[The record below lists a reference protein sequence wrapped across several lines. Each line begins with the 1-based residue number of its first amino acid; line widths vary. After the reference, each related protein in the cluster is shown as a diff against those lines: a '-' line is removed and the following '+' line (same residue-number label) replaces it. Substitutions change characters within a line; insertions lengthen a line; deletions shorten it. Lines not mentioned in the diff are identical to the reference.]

1 MIGRSL
7 AAFRFLGLLAEAN
20 EPTDEWRALSDV
32 HDDAYPQMLGRIVRA
47 AYSDIF
53 VDIDPPAD
61 GQERIRAAFQKFQPK
76 SQIDRMASLPSP
88 QRGSGH
94 LCGDN
99 YLKLRWAPI
108 QAALP
113 SSAHSARP
121 AGGRPRTAPA
131 PPSGPRR

>member
-32 HDDAYPQMLGRIVRA
+32 HDDAYPEMLERIVRA

-76 SQIDRMASLPSP
+76 SQIR
-88 QRGSGH
+88 QSG
-94 LCGDN
+94 LT
-99 YLKLRWAPI
+99 
-108 QAALP
+108 
-113 SSAHSARP
+113 S
-121 AGGRPRTAPA
+121 
-131 PPSGPRR
+131 

>member
-1 MIGRSL
+1 MADSKARHAAVGNVKDLLHRYRHRNLPETVGQDTLRIAQVPEGMIGRSL

-76 SQIDRMASLPSP
+76 SQIR
-88 QRGSGH
+88 QSG
-94 LCGDN
+94 LT
-99 YLKLRWAPI
+99 
-108 QAALP
+108 
-113 SSAHSARP
+113 S
-121 AGGRPRTAPA
+121 
-131 PPSGPRR
+131 